1 MPRKMTPKL
10 CDCGCGE
17 MTKGGDYK
25 TGHDRILGAAIER
38 AAGGLLELKALVEE
52 TLDCTIDPNSDRD
65 TTPVYRLGD
74 TPYNPNERDNIDSWA
89 KVLLAYSVVGFK
101 PLSFDILVTKTEGH
115 PRPSGAEGFI
125 KWHIKHNRLVKA

>member
-38 AAGGLLELKALVEE
+38 AAGGLLELKNLVEK
-52 TLDCTIDPNSDRD
+52 TLDCTIDPNADQESMNKSY
-65 TTPVYRLGD
+65 YRESNDDYRIQVGIGSIYIKPRKKGLVI
-74 TPYNPNERDNIDSWA
+74 TANPNVEEA
-89 KVLLAYSVVGFK
+89 AAQLFGK
-101 PLSFDILVTKTEGH
+101 
-115 PRPSGAEGFI
+115 PSGRESPDSLNYARWEI
-125 KWHIKHNRLVKA
+125 LK